1 LELKTRNKIEELNK
15 LYVEMTETSNK
26 LKKVEKNTDFNAA
39 EAYRLYGA
47 FCFDKEYYK
56 NSSKYLLDAITLYY
70 KINPIDDDSEKLL
83 NIVLDNLQPENW
95 NNIKQKYNEF
105 DYQKYIGK
113 VKELPDKYTQK
124 QKIIDLLENYKNED
138 QKNKK

>member
-1 LELKTRNKIEELNK
+1 
-15 LYVEMTETSNK
+15 MTETSNK

-95 NNIKQKYNEF
+95 NNIKQKYNESEER
-105 DYQKYIGK
+105 D
-113 VKELPDKYTQK
+113 
-124 QKIIDLLENYKNED
+124 
-138 QKNKK
+138 